1 MEEEKKQVIKEITE
15 KKSIAWGI
23 TSLAT
28 GVLSLPLVFA
38 PYFGL
43 PLAIFAIVANHLQK
57 KRQPSGMGTAGMI
70 CGIIGIVINAIMSIF
85 LLFALVIMA
94 GTGAL

>member
-1 MEEEKKQVIKEITE
+1 MEEEKNKVINEITE
-15 KKSIAWGI
+15 KKSIAWGV
-23 TSLAT
+23 TSMVT
-28 GVLSLPLVFA
+28 GIGSLLLFLA

-70 CGIIGIVINAIMSIF
+70 CGILGIVINGIMLF
-85 LLFALVIMA
+85 FVGFALLLMA
-94 GTGAL
+94 GTGTL